1 MHDAFNV
8 TFMHLY
14 CFFHIVRPFAAV
26 ASLQWLVPLSNAS
39 VVNYQYSECLWFR
52 IELLRYFCM
61 AIYHHLVA
69 FVLNLCQTLF
79 CLQPYE
85 TEQWETLAE
94 ILMEA
99 CIANPAAS
107 MELHEVLYG
116 VITPAGHGFS
126 WGQNALKKLMSPLT
140 SIVGFGQQAFR
151 NNQPRDFKQ
160 SVSQSESDSEDFQ
173 IGTSRSDSMESQPQ
187 AETPAPSAAAS
198 KLPPR
203 HASVGINEP
212 VPASERL
219 GAVDVSPLAKSA
231 VSSNVPAKSGSPS
244 ISTTDKGKRT
254 ASVPSHPLEQHMG
267 STAPVPVPKP
277 GTPAAQASPSAAA
290 SSQQTADACKQPSA
304 ASTSDRQQPTVSES
318 KQLGTQEAAQAP
330 GASSSQSQAV
340 LDERTDQV
348 RGLPDV
354 FSFHAHFISV
364 AQVKQVATL
373 FQHRCICHDCRFST
387 KSLTVQSQQTLLLLA
402 LLIPYVPCVHMCHLA
417 VCFIILL

>member
-1 MHDAFNV
+1 
-8 TFMHLY
+8 L
-14 CFFHIVRPFAAV
+14 
-26 ASLQWLVPLSNAS
+26 LVPLSIAFLVKYPN
-39 VVNYQYSECLWFR
+39 SEQQCFP
-52 IELLRYFCM
+52 IELLSYFCIAM
-61 AIYHHLVA
+61 YHLAVALV
-69 FVLNLCQTLF
+69 LSLCQPLF

-116 VITPAGHGFS
+116 VITPAGNGFS
-126 WGQNALKKLMSPLT
+126 WGFGLKKLMSPIT

-187 AETPAPSAAAS
+187 AETPAPSAAAG

-203 HASVGINEP
+203 HASVSINEP
-212 VPASERL
+212 ALASERL
-219 GAVDVSPLAKSA
+219 GAADVSPLAKSS

-277 GTPAAQASPSAAA
+277 ATPAAA
-290 SSQQTADACKQPSA
+290 SSQQTADARKQPSA
-304 ASTSDRQQPTVSES
+304 AGTSGRQQPTVSES
-318 KQLGTQEAAQAP
+318 KQLETSEAAQAP
-330 GASSSQSQAV
+330 EASSSQSQAAH
-340 LDERTDQV
+340 DERTDQV
-348 RGLPDV
+348 RGLPGLC
-354 FSFHAHFISV
+354 SFPAQSSSV
-364 AQVKQVATL
+364 AQVKQVAMW
-373 FQHRCICHDCRFST
+373 FQHRCI
-387 KSLTVQSQQTLLLLA
+387 
-402 LLIPYVPCVHMCHLA
+402 
-417 VCFIILL
+417 